1 MSKTSQV
8 EISDMDK
15 FIMAAL
21 YKYGDEA
28 AKAIG
33 ETLPLVGKET
43 VDELKATSPKRTG
56 AYARSWAY
64 KMMKGGLKRS
74 EKYNNKLVVYNKKYY
89 RIVHLLEKEHAKRGG
104 GRYYPDQASHGSTV
118 HVKPAQDKAEKTAFE
133 RIKDKLGRI
142 GV

>member
-28 AKAIG
+28 AKAVS

-43 VDELKATSPKRTG
+43 VDDLKATSPKRKG
-56 AYARSWAY
+56 SGKYARSWAY
-64 KMMKGGLKRS
+64 KMTKGGLKRS
-74 EKYNNKLVVYNKKYY
+74 EKFNNKLVVYNKKYY
-89 RIVHLLEKEHAKRGG
+89 QLVHLLEKPHLKRDGTMWT
-104 GRYYPDQASHGSTV
+104 PTTTI
-118 HVKPAQDKAEKTAFE
+118 HVKPAQEKAEQKAFE

-142 GV
+142 QT

>member
-28 AKAIG
+28 AKAIS

-56 AYARSWAY
+56 KYARSWAY
-64 KMMKGGLKRS
+64 KMTKGGLKRS
-74 EKYNNKLVVYNKKYY
+74 EKYNNKLVVYNKNYY
-89 RIVHLLEKEHAKRGG
+89 RLVHLLEKPHLKRNGQLWT
-104 GRYYPDQASHGSTV
+104 PKTTI

-142 GV
+142 ET

>member
-28 AKAIG
+28 AKAVS
-33 ETLPLVGKET
+33 ETLPLIGKET
-43 VDELKATSPKRTG
+43 VDDLKATSPKRTG
-56 AYARSWAY
+56 KYARSWAY
-64 KMMKGGLKRS
+64 KMTKGGLKRS
-74 EKYNNKLVVYNKKYY
+74 EKYSNKLVVYNKKYF
-89 RIVHLLEKEHAKRGG
+89 RIVHLLEKEHAKRNG
-104 GRYYPDQASHGSTV
+104 GRYYPDKAKTGSTV
-118 HVKPAQDKAEKTAFE
+118 HVKPAQDNAEKKAFE

>member
-89 RIVHLLEKEHAKRGG
+89 RLVHLLEKGHASRNG
-104 GRYYPDQASHGSTV
+104 GRVEGIP
-118 HVKPAQDKAEKTAFE
+118 HVKPAQDKAEKKAIE
-133 RIKDKLGRI
+133 RIKDKLERL

>member
-74 EKYNNKLVVYNKKYY
+74 EKYNNKLVVYNRKYY
-89 RIVHLLEKEHAKRGG
+89 RLVHLLEKPHVKRNGELWT
-104 GRYYPDQASHGSTV
+104 PKTTV
-118 HVKPAQDKAEKTAFE
+118 HVKPAQDKAEKAAFE
-133 RIKDKLGRI
+133 RIKDKLERL